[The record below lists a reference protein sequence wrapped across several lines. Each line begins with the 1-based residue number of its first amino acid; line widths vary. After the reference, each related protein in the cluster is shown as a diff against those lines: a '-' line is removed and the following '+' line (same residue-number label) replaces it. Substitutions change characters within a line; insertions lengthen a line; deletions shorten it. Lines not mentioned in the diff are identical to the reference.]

1 MVEVIHWK
9 LIKKGTIGP
18 NFEELMHW
26 IGKGTVFANRV
37 MDCPLSSDKILGQKG
52 RGSAEKER
60 KKKRIV

>member
-1 MVEVIHWK
+1 MEIDN
-9 LIKKGTIGP
+9 TIGR

-26 IGKGTVFANRV
+26 NGKGTVFANRV